1 MRPATRAAITAV
13 SVVVIVALALGAR
26 TLTAFGVFTDVT
38 PGFSG
43 TCRAIEGVRGAED
56 IVIDKTLG
64 IALISASD
72 RRAFLNGKPSA
83 QDGLYVLKLSRPS
96 QPTKIS
102 GTPSD
107 FHPHGISLVRA
118 SDGTLTLFAIN
129 HRSDGTSSIASFDV
143 VTKNGEISL
152 HEIGNIEGGELVS
165 PNAIAAVDR
174 VRFYVS
180 NDHANKTGLGRTL
193 DDWLILPRANVL
205 YFDGAVFRVVADRL
219 NAPAGVV
226 LSPDG
231 RFLYVSE
238 AFNRRLDTYARHDFS
253 GALDS
258 LGTLA
263 VPSNLDNLRF
273 DDKGRLW
280 VGSHPKMFAMGAFF
294 ADPSKPAPSE
304 VFRVDLSDGM
314 PRAAT
319 LIYSDLGQGIGGA
332 SVAAVLGQRLLI
344 GSPLDAKILD
354 CTMASE

>member
-1 MRPATRAAITAV
+1 MRAATRAAITAV
-13 SVVVIVALALGAR
+13 SVIAIVALALGAR

-43 TCRAIEGVRGAED
+43 ACHAIDGVRGAED

-64 IALISASD
+64 VALISASD
-72 RRAFLNGKPSA
+72 LRARLNGKPSA
-83 QDGLYVLKLSRPS
+83 QDGLYVLKLNGASRPI
-96 QPTKIS
+96 KLA

-129 HRSDGTSSIASFDV
+129 HHGDGTSSIASFDV
-143 VTKNGEISL
+143 AMKDGEISL
-152 HEIGNIEGGELVS
+152 HEIGSIESDALVS

-174 VRFYVS
+174 ARFYVA
-180 NDHANKTGLGRTL
+180 NDHTSKTGLGRTL

-205 YFDGAVFRVVADRL
+205 YFDGAVFRVAAERL
-219 NAPAGVV
+219 NAPAGAV

-238 AFNRRLDTYARHDFS
+238 AFNRRIDTYARHDFS
-253 GALDS
+253 GTLDL

-263 VPSNLDNLRF
+263 IPSNLDNLRF
-273 DDKGRLW
+273 DDQGRLW
-280 VGSHPKMFAMGAFF
+280 IGSHPKLFAMGAFF

-304 VFRVDLSDGM
+304 VFRVALSDGV
-314 PRAAT
+314 PQAAT
-319 LIYSDLGQGIGGA
+319 LIYSDRGPGIGGA
-332 SVAAVLGQRLLI
+332 SVAAVLGNRMLI